1 MNKQYT
7 DGIMKLGKPTEKKKR
22 NVQVLH
28 TLRTNIQNDHT
39 RKQKHKIF
47 IIMPL

>member
-7 DGIMKLGKPTEKKKR
+7 DGIMKLGGPTEKKR
-22 NVQVLH
+22 HVQVLH

-47 IIMPL
+47 VIMPL